1 MSMLPADEDYA
12 KGLLTIFSAHAV
24 RPGQSLSTWQ
34 VSREFESRNL
44 GRAYDYHAA
53 VAYSQDRGWLRQE
66 LDRLRLTGGGWA
78 EM

>member
-1 MSMLPADEDYA
+1 
-12 KGLLTIFSAHAV
+12 
-24 RPGQSLSTWQ
+24 

-44 GRAYDYHAA
+44 GRPYDYHAA
-53 VAYSQDRGWLRQE
+53 VAYSEDRGWLKRE